1 MTATAALDIRDLVTG
16 TGPFGPSEIRHL
28 LEALGGEAA
37 AHRDLRL
44 AVQELENT
52 GERSPAAAVRLGVCQ
67 YLLGRSQAAL
77 DTLKSS
83 DGSALALFYQ
93 GLAHASLGATEA
105 AHYEKAREAFAGAR
119 KAGYDAAACDVAA
132 AEALRSEGR
141 LDDAAKAIENVEK
154 RDGSADYWA
163 LKGSLLAEQ
172 GGGLADTV
180 AALEKAIALDAGHP
194 TALFTLGVIN
204 DRLGNDDEAK
214 SCYER
219 SLKRYPGTVGAL
231 LNLGLLY
238 EDEDDLAN
246 AQRCYKRILEAFPT
260 HARARLF
267 LKDSTAASDLKMDE
281 QELKSRDRL
290 DQVMSL
296 PVTDFE
302 LSVRSRNCLQKM
314 GILTLGD
321 LARTTEL
328 ELLESKNFGETS
340 LVEIKEMLASKGLSL
355 GQLATAVVA
364 EEPAGE
370 AEAPSAD
377 EQEIYSLPITELN
390 LSVRAR
396 KCTTKLG
403 IATIGEL
410 VRRTG
415 EDLMECKNFGVTSL
429 NEVREKLSE
438 RGLKLRGD

>member
-1 MTATAALDIRDLVTG
+1 MTATATLDIRDLVTG
-16 TGPFGPSEIRHL
+16 TGPFGPADIRQL
-28 LEALGGEAA
+28 LEALGSDAA

-44 AVQELENT
+44 AVQELEKA

-67 YLLGRSQAAL
+67 YLLGRSQPAL

-93 GLAHASLGATEA
+93 GLAHASLGATDA
-105 AHYEKAREAFAGAR
+105 AHFEKAREAFAGAR

-132 AEALRSEGR
+132 AETLRSEGR
-141 LDDAAKAIENVEK
+141 LDDAAKAIDKVEK

-219 SLKRYPGTVGAL
+219 SLKRYPATVGAL

-246 AQRCYKRILEAFPT
+246 AQRCYKRILEAYPN

-314 GILTLGD
+314 GIMTLGD
-321 LARTTEL
+321 LARTSEM

-340 LVEIKEMLASKGLSL
+340 LVEIKEMLASKGLAL
-355 GQLATAVVA
+355 GQLAAAPVA

-370 AEAPSAD
+370 VEAPSAD

-429 NEVREKLSE
+429 NEVREKLAE

>member
-1 MTATAALDIRDLVTG
+1 MISTATLDIRDLVTG
-16 TGPFGPSEIRHL
+16 TGAFGPADIRNL
-28 LEALGGEAA
+28 LESLGSDAA

-44 AVQELENT
+44 AVQELEGS
-52 GERSPAAAVRLGVCQ
+52 GERSPAASVRLGVCQ
-67 YLLGRSQAAL
+67 YLLGRVHHSL
-77 DTLKSS
+77 ETLKSG

-93 GLAHASLGATEA
+93 GLAHALLGSADV

-119 KAGYDAAACDVAA
+119 KAGYDATACDVAI
-132 AEALRSEGR
+132 AETMRESGR
-141 LDDAAKAIENVEK
+141 LDEAAKALEAIEK
-154 RDGSADYWA
+154 REGSADYWA
-163 LKGSLLAEQ
+163 LKGGLLAEQ
-172 GGGLADTV
+172 GAALGETV
-180 AALEKAIALDAGHP
+180 AALEKAISLDEGHP
-194 TALFTLGVIN
+194 AALFTLGVIN

-219 SLKRYPGTVGAL
+219 SLKRYPATVGAL

-238 EDEDDLAN
+238 EDEDDFAK
-246 AQRCYKRILEAFPT
+246 AQRCYKRILEAFPD
-260 HARARLF
+260 HPRARLF
-267 LKDSTAASDLKMDE
+267 LKDSSATGDVKMDE

-290 DQVMSL
+290 DHIMAL

-314 GILTLGD
+314 GIMTLGD
-321 LARTTEL
+321 LARTSET

-340 LVEIKEMLASKGLSL
+340 LVEIKDMLASKGLSL
-355 GQLATAVVA
+355 GQMAAPGAA
-364 EEPAGE
+364 EEPALE
-370 AEAPSAD
+370 AVEPSAD
-377 EQEIYSLPITELN
+377 EQEIYSQPITELN

-403 IATIGEL
+403 ISTIGEL

-429 NEVREKLSE
+429 NEVREKLTE

>member
-1 MTATAALDIRDLVTG
+1 
-16 TGPFGPSEIRHL
+16 
-28 LEALGGEAA
+28 
-37 AHRDLRL
+37 
-44 AVQELENT
+44 
-52 GERSPAAAVRLGVCQ
+52 
-67 YLLGRSQAAL
+67 
-77 DTLKSS
+77 
-83 DGSALALFYQ
+83 
-93 GLAHASLGATEA
+93 
-105 AHYEKAREAFAGAR
+105 
-119 KAGYDAAACDVAA
+119 
-132 AEALRSEGR
+132 
-141 LDDAAKAIENVEK
+141 
-154 RDGSADYWA
+154 
-163 LKGSLLAEQ
+163 
-172 GGGLADTV
+172 
-180 AALEKAIALDAGHP
+180 
-194 TALFTLGVIN
+194 VIN

-219 SLKRYPGTVGAL
+219 SLKRYPATVGAL

-246 AQRCYKRILEAFPT
+246 AQRCYKRILEAFPN

-281 QELKSRDRL
+281 QDLKSRDRL

-314 GILTLGD
+314 GIMTLGD
-321 LARTTEL
+321 LARTSET

-355 GQLATAVVA
+355 GQLAAAVVA